1 MVAQLYK
8 FLTQSVSDIHRA
20 AYILATFALFSQLL
34 ALFRD
39 RLLASTFGA
48 GEILD
53 VYYAA
58 FRIPDIVYVTASS
71 LVSLGALVPLLVH
84 RMNQN
89 KEDARRFLN
98 NIFTFFL
105 IGIGSISVVLF
116 FAIPYISPILFPGL
130 SAEATEKLVLLT
142 RILLLQPIFLGLSS
156 LFSSVTHVHKKFLVY
171 AAGLL
176 LYNVGIIFGLLFL
189 YPTFGIMGLGAGVVL
204 GAILQFAIQIPVMFQ
219 EGFAPRLTTSLR
231 ISELKEVFTLSFPR
245 MLALSAG
252 QIVMLVLI
260 SFASVMETGSIT
272 VFSFAYNLQ
281 SVPLTVIGVSYSVAA
296 FPTLAR
302 LHSEGKLLPFVRQI
316 ALAARHI
323 IFWSL
328 PAMALFIVLRAQVVR
343 VVFGAGEFGW
353 VDTKLTAATLAAF
366 ALSIVA
372 QALALLFI
380 RGYYAAGKT
389 RRPLVIALLSSL
401 ATIALALL
409 FLFTFNNYPVVR
421 FFIESLFRVE
431 DVVGTTIIMLAFA
444 FSLGQIM
451 NALLLWFFFTRDFKA
466 FAVPLKNAFVHSLS
480 ASVFM
485 GFVSYLCLGIFDD
498 VFNINTFFGIF
509 MQGLLSGMIGIAAG
523 VLLLNFLGNKE
534 IAEVQNAIRLRIFGG
549 RRTVIIPD
557 DTPQR

>member
-8 FLTQSVSDIHRA
+8 FLTQSVNDIHRA
-20 AYILATFALFSQLL
+20 AYVLAAFALFSQLL

-58 FRIPDIVYVTASS
+58 FRIPDLVYVSASS
-71 LVSLGALVPLLVH
+71 LVSLGALIPLLVH
-84 RMNQN
+84 RIHQSN
-89 KEDARRFLN
+89 EDARRFLN

-105 IGIGSISVVLF
+105 IGIGGVSIVLF
-116 FAIPYISPILFPGL
+116 FAVPYISPILFPGL
-130 SAEATEKLVLLT
+130 GAEATEKLVLLT

-176 LYNVGIIFGLLFL
+176 LYNVGIILGLLFL
-189 YPTFGIMGLGAGVVL
+189 YPMFGIAGLGVGVVL
-204 GAILQFAIQIPVMFQ
+204 GAILQFAIQIPAMIQ
-219 EGFAPRLTTSLR
+219 EGFVPRLTTSLR
-231 ISELKEVFTLSFPR
+231 ISELKEVFALSFPR

-252 QIVMLVLI
+252 QIVMLFLI
-260 SFASVMETGSIT
+260 SLASVMEAGSIT
-272 VFSFAYNLQ
+272 VFSFSYNLQ

-302 LHSEGKLLPFVRQI
+302 LYSEGKLSLFVRQI
-316 ALAARHI
+316 ALAVRHI

-328 PAMALFIVLRAQVVR
+328 PAMALFIVLRAQIVR

-353 VDTKLTAATLAAF
+353 VDTKLTAAALAAF

-372 QALALLFI
+372 QALTLLFI

-389 RRPLVIALLSSL
+389 RRPLVITLLSSL
-401 ATIALALL
+401 VTIFLALL
-409 FLFTFNNYPVVR
+409 LLSAFNTYPSVR
-421 FFIESLFRVE
+421 LFIESLFRVE
-431 DVVGTTIIMLAFA
+431 DVLGTNIIMLALA
-444 FSLGQIM
+444 FSFGQIM
-451 NALLLWFFFTRDFKA
+451 NALLLWFFFARDFKA
-466 FAVPLKNAFVHSLS
+466 FAVPVKNAFVHGLS

-498 VFNINTFFGIF
+498 VFNINTFSGIL
-509 MQGLLSGMIGIAAG
+509 MQGLLSGIIGIAAG
-523 VLLLNFLGNKE
+523 VLLLNLLGNKE
-534 IAEVQNAIRLRIFGG
+534 IAEVQRAIRSRILGG
-549 RRTVIIPD
+549 RTVVLPD